1 MADLP
6 TLVQTERHNVWLL
19 WKSLLH
25 CNIDSGKEFLFSGLL
40 DRSWVEFEEY
50 KEEMFD
56 ANPIMQDQFMSLLCA
71 VNTDLS
77 EPL

>member
-1 MADLP
+1 MLTGHEKTVVPLD
-6 TLVQTERHNVWLL
+6 T
-19 WKSLLH
+19 
-25 CNIDSGKEFLFSGLL
+25 NIDSDEEFLFSGLL

-56 ANPIMQDQFMSLLCA
+56 ANLIMQDQFMSLLCA